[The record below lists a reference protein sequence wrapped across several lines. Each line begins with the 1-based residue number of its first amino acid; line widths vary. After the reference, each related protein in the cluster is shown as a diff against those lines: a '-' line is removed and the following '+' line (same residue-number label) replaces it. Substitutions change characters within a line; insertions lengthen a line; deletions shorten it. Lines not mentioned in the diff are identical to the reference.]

1 MPKLELT
8 PRRKTTIWAI
18 IVAIFSA
25 WWYVSPYPWLGLTIG
40 LVTGLLT
47 FGILSSG
54 RIERFRRLLFI
65 AIPVIIGLSLAG
77 TYLLLGN
84 IQFIQ
89 WVDRWDPGYFF
100 PSGGGVGTI
109 VYPGPLVLP
118 VIFWRGAE
126 FLTQLYMW
134 QTSVPKTL
142 LAFFIF
148 MVPYAIIFLV
158 FGRAFC
164 GWICPLGG
172 LPEFSAATG
181 RQWVRLN
188 FLRVKVESP
197 GGVYY
202 AGLKPW
208 VNAIKYVIALALV
221 LMSFT
226 LGFALV
232 NIFFPVL
239 WIKSMTGFWIV
250 IGVLAIFAI
259 ALPVVTG
266 RRWWCFICPVAAV
279 IARIDRISPFKV
291 KIDPE
296 KCVKCLDC
304 VEACRM
310 YALSPGDVEEGKSRG
325 EHCVKCGRCIEA
337 CSEEAVDICWMEGK
351 RKVRA
356 PFLAAIIT
364 STLMLYTWYVVLLAS
379 MLSRT
384 GSFIWPW

>member
-1 MPKLELT
+1 
-8 PRRKTTIWAI
+8 
-18 IVAIFSA
+18 
-25 WWYVSPYPWLGLTIG
+25 
-40 LVTGLLT
+40 
-47 FGILSSG
+47 
-54 RIERFRRLLFI
+54 
-65 AIPVIIGLSLAG
+65 
-77 TYLLLGN
+77 
-84 IQFIQ
+84 
-89 WVDRWDPGYFF
+89 
-100 PSGGGVGTI
+100 

-126 FLTQLYMW
+126 FLTQFDMW

-259 ALPVVTG
+259 ALPVLTG